1 MGVITLNVV
10 WSPQGD
16 EQSQL
21 KKAMQFESTTLVFDA
36 CKIIREKVSG
46 NNINPKEYGMF
57 RLEED
62 PTKCAWMENGRT
74 LEYYLVRSGDTVEY
88 KKKIRPLKVRM
99 LDGAVKTVMVDES
112 QPVGEIM
119 VVVCSKI
126 GISNHE
132 EYSMVRQ
139 SPDQDWRST
148 LTLRDEKRGKSE
160 ERGIGFGTLG
170 RNKEKKMEQLRQK
183 LHTDEELL
191 WLDHGKTLREQ
202 SVSDDEMLFLRRKF
216 FFSDTNVDCRD
227 PIQLNLL
234 YEQCRMGVLQGNHP
248 VTREMACNLA
258 ALQCQIQYGDLQ
270 EHRQRNNFIDLR
282 EILPKEY
289 IKSKDSEKRVMDAYR
304 ELNGKSEL
312 DAKSKYVHLCRSL
325 ITYGVT
331 FFVVKEKMKG
341 KNKLVPRLLG
351 VNKECVMRMDEKTKE
366 VLQEWPLEQVR
377 RWAASPKTFTLDFG
391 DYQDGYYSV
400 QTADGE
406 KIAQLIAGYIDIIL
420 RKKRTRDHVGIEGD
434 EGSTM
439 LEDVVAPAR
448 ATLVAH
454 GHIGE
459 GYAQEG
465 NVAIP
470 GVLRTPGGLAS
481 GQRGAV
487 NGAQYG
493 AVSGQILQHQLAKG
507 QRPRIIN
514 SQERAQRALIGTIEA
529 SIRAVEAAEEEMKK
543 PVEIEIPRF
552 TDDPTSRRW
561 IETKVEVEK
570 QKVGDQL
577 AQMGAA
583 TAQVVQLTAVVDEID
598 SKVGTAI
605 ATIGSNMPEMGRGVR
620 ELAALMPDKQR
631 RGDLV
636 DAARKLCGAFSDFLN
651 AVNPEHEEKRTTVL
665 AAAGRVG
672 DFSQA
677 VINTLDEPTNE
688 VKSFHDHLVQRAKNV
703 ATSTAQLVLRQVITL
718 QAKTISSEC
727 EEPALQDKVI
737 HSATQCAYATSQ
749 LVACA
754 RVVAP
759 TIDSPA
765 CQEQLTSAAK
775 QVAKAVEE
783 LLVDAQ
789 EACKKSSSDGKKSY
803 HNIHEAAREV
813 TTALD
818 DLLLHVKTSPR
829 FIRTT
834 HENYEYEQILN
845 QSRKIITYQGP
856 TEDMVRQGESAIRH
870 SRLLV
875 EQMEAEA
882 DRLPE
887 RRDRLLDAAR
897 SVAQATSRM
906 IDATKECQVHPQAAE
921 SQVALRS
928 AAEKLVTV
936 TSEATSEE
944 QSKRTMEH
952 LEQAAKQTAAAAT
965 QTIAAANSCQP
976 YIQSRAVT
984 ETLIIECTETAE
996 RVPPLIASI
1005 RESQAAR
1012 TPNEKFR
1019 AQSNLIRDT
1028 TQVLRP
1034 ATRLVEVARQTVASV
1049 SEQHVASHLQSISQQ
1064 LSTQLAELRVALN
1077 NAQQLNFEM
1086 QLVHS
1091 EELIRELDNE
1101 LIEIGRAAQCGQLAA
1116 VPGESAETATSKL
1129 TGAARQV
1136 SSTLTQM
1143 VSAAA
1148 TGDRQHVGASAI
1160 EAARSLRTFTST
1172 VHGVCSTRKD
1182 TPVDRF
1188 IVSARSVVHDSGRV
1202 FDRVREQATPQQL
1215 NDATRQVAV
1224 SLRQCLSSLPDTQRI
1239 EKAVSQIKSFRAP
1252 EIASTVDLRS
1262 SASRLIEACSQLAVS
1277 LQAPQEAAAVDV
1289 FVRSYTD
1296 FHTAIAHAIKQQ
1308 QDVIQRQQC
1317 VSYLE
1322 TVREE
1327 AVNVVMRTHAASM
1340 DASNAS
1346 ALQLLSQSTRSL
1358 TESINAIVE
1367 NVSREAPWQRE
1378 CDAALRQIKSV
1389 RHILDRANLPVNN
1402 EGYYESLDSVTEQ
1415 AKRLGEGMTGIARHA
1430 KNQDTQ
1436 SLCESVRTAANA
1448 ICGLAE
1454 GATQSAYLVGVADV
1468 RSQPGCS
1475 AIIDTSKCRRSVEIV
1490 KQICQRIQRMEYT
1503 QQQILDD
1510 ATVIAK
1516 HTSTLANLCREASE
1530 RASNVSLKKQFIN
1543 CAREVASST
1552 ASLITAVKQLDS
1564 SFTERNQREC
1574 SEAARS
1580 LYTAA
1585 EQLETFVDNPEF
1597 AAVPAKISSSGE
1609 AAQIPILESGREML
1623 DASCEMIITAKQLA
1637 LSPTD
1642 APTWQRLA
1650 DNSKVVSE
1658 SIKRLVASIREQAPG
1673 QADLDQAI
1681 IKLQQMIQQLDRA
1694 SMDAFQDQL
1703 PRSSVAEQQLH
1714 QQILHACQSVYDRI
1728 KPLCEAAIEHSE
1740 KLSRAVHEH
1749 MEAMEPL
1756 VYSSIQ
1762 AASITYDT
1770 KSQTTIFE
1778 QCKTVV
1784 EAELQ
1789 MLYASKNA
1797 GGNPNARE
1805 LHIVLNDSANQLRD
1819 ALTEMQRN
1827 INRMASEAGV
1837 IHGVVENISRSIALT
1852 DDVSS
1857 QTGDGTFADAQTR
1870 MINALGEIS
1879 HIATDMP
1886 LTPPKSL
1893 GPLALRL
1900 SERYSELASDSRL
1913 AIATLSSPNL
1923 AQKLRLAVQK
1933 LGTACIEEVKVA
1945 GQRRAH
1951 PDDQRILDDLSRGSR
1966 SVVERVQEVLAALH
1980 EGSRGTQACINA
1992 ANTVS
1997 GIIGDLDTTIM
2008 FATAGS
2014 LNPQLDSEK
2023 FGDHREAILKTA
2035 KALVEDTKALVAGA
2049 ASNQEQL
2056 AVAAQNAVRTIVSL
2070 SDAVK
2075 NGAVSL
2081 SSDNAEAQVMV
2092 IHAVRDVAAALSNL
2106 IQATKNASGRSLHDP
2121 AMGHL
2126 KEAAKVMVTN
2136 VTSLLKTVKTVEDEH
2151 QRGTRALEAAVEAIG
2166 QEIHFYDSG
2175 EASSR
2180 GGAAA
2185 EDVIRTTKQLTT
2197 ATARAV
2203 AAAQTLQQSDIIAAA
2218 NLARQSVCDL
2228 LATTRAAALS
2238 ADSADARYRTLDC
2251 GREVAVQV
2259 RSLLMTLQ
2267 SLIVRR
2273 DDPYAREALL
2283 EASKRIA
2290 KVVGELINC
2299 GELLKGD
2306 SWTDPSDPTAVAE
2319 NELIGAANSI
2329 EAAAVKLSQLR
2340 PRQTQK
2346 IDDSLTFDEQILEAA
2361 KSIAT
2366 AVQTLVKAAS
2376 AAQRELVAQGR
2387 LDAQPVFAS
2396 DDYQW
2401 SEGLISAA
2409 RLVATAVHQL
2419 CEAANALVQGHSSE
2433 EKLISA
2439 AKQAFIKNVAS
2450 STAHLLVACKVKSD
2464 LDSRAMQR
2472 LQSAGHAVKT
2482 ATEHLVMAARSA
2494 LHEDERTFIIS
2505 QRMVSGIAQV
2515 MDAQEQ
2521 VIRKERELIEAR
2533 GKLAALNK
2541 ARYERGLSPSA
2552 ER

>member
-10 WSPQGD
+10 WSARGD
-16 EQSQL
+16 EQHNV
-21 KKAMQFESTTLVFDA
+21 KKTMQFEPSTLVFDA
-36 CKIIREKVSG
+36 CKIIREKIAG
-46 NNINPKEYGMF
+46 NNINPKEYGLF
-57 RLEED
+57 RLEDD
-62 PTKCAWMENGRT
+62 PTKCVWMENGRT
-74 LEYYLVRSGDTVEY
+74 LEYYLVRNGDTVEY
-88 KKKIRPLKVRM
+88 KKKIRALKVRM
-99 LDGAVKTVMVDES
+99 LDGAIKTVMVDES

-119 VVVCSKI
+119 LVVCSKI

-139 SPDQDWRST
+139 PPDQDWKST
-148 LTLRDEKRGKSE
+148 LTLKEDKRGKSE

-170 RNKEKKMEQLRQK
+170 RNKEKKMEQLRAK

-202 SVSDDEMLFLRRKF
+202 SVADDETLILRRKY

-227 PIQLNLL
+227 PVQLNLL
-234 YEQCRMGVLQGNHP
+234 YEQCKVGVLQGNHP
-248 VTREMACNLA
+248 VTREMACELA

-270 EHRQRNNFIDLR
+270 ESRQKSSSFLDLR
-282 EILPKEY
+282 ELLPKEY
-289 IKSKDSEKRVMDAYR
+289 VKSKENEKKIIELYR
-304 ELNGKSEL
+304 ELSGKSEL

-351 VNKECVMRMDEKTKE
+351 VNKECVMRVDEKTKE

-420 RKKRTRDHVGIEGD
+420 KKKRTRDHLGIEGD

-454 GHIGE
+454 GQIGE
-459 GYAQEG
+459 GFAVEG
-465 NVAIP
+465 SVAIP
-470 GVLRTPGGLAS
+470 GVLRTPGSPAA
-481 GQRGAV
+481 GQRSAL
-487 NGAQYG
+487 NGAQFG
-493 AVSGQILQHQLAKG
+493 AVSGQILQQQVSRG
-507 QRPRIIN
+507 QRARVVD
-514 SQERAQRALIGTIEA
+514 SQERAQRALVGTIEA
-529 SIRAVEAAEEEMKK
+529 SIRAVEQAEEEMEK
-543 PVEIEIPRF
+543 PIQIELPRF

-561 IETKVEVEK
+561 VETKVEVEK

-583 TAQVVQLTAVVDEID
+583 TAQVVQLTAVPDEID
-598 SKVGTAI
+598 SRVGTAI
-605 ATIGSNMPEMGRGVR
+605 ATIGSNLPEMGRGVR
-620 ELAALMPDKQR
+620 ELAALMPDER
-631 RGDLV
+631 RAGDLV
-636 DAARKLCGAFSDFLN
+636 DAARKLCGAFSDFLTT
-651 AVNPEHEEKRTTVL
+651 VNPEHEEKRTTVL

-677 VINTLDEPTNE
+677 VINTLEEPTQE
-688 VKSFHDHLVQRAKNV
+688 TRVFHDHLVQRAKNV
-703 ATSTAQLVLRQVITL
+703 ATSTAQLVLR
-718 QAKTISSEC
+718 AKTISAEC

-737 HSATQCAYATSQ
+737 HSATQCAFATSQ

-759 TIDSPA
+759 TIESPA

-775 QVAKAVEE
+775 QVAKAVED

-789 EACKKSSSDGKKSY
+789 AACAKSTGDGRRSLGD
-803 HNIHEAAREV
+803 IHEAARQV

-818 DLLLHVKTSPR
+818 DLLLHVKTSPKQVK
-829 FIRTT
+829 TT
-834 HENYEYEQILN
+834 QENYEYEQILN
-845 QSRKIITYQGP
+845 QSRKIITYQGT

-870 SRLLV
+870 SRILV

-882 DRLPE
+882 DRAPE

-897 SVAQATSRM
+897 SVAQATSKM
-906 IDATKECQVHPQAAE
+906 IDATKECQSHPLAAE

-936 TSEATSEE
+936 TSEATSEQ

-965 QTIAAANSCQP
+965 QTIAAANACQQH
-976 YIQSRAVT
+976 IQSRTVT
-984 ETLIIECTETAE
+984 ETLVIECTETAE
-996 RVPPLIASI
+996 HVPRLIASI
-1005 RESQAAR
+1005 RESQAAKA
-1012 TPNEKFR
+1012 PAEKFR

-1049 SEQHVASHLQSISQQ
+1049 PDQHVASHLQSTSQQ

-1077 NAQQLNFEM
+1077 NAQQLNFDM
-1086 QLVHS
+1086 QLQHS
-1091 EELIRELDNE
+1091 EDLIKELDNE
-1101 LIEIGRAAQCGQLAA
+1101 LLQIGRAAHSGQLTA
-1116 VPGESAETATSKL
+1116 VPGESAENATSKL
-1129 TGAARQV
+1129 MAAARQV
-1136 SSTLTQM
+1136 GSTLTQM
-1143 VSAAA
+1143 VSAASS
-1148 TGDRQHVGASAI
+1148 GDRQHVGASAVDV
-1160 EAARSLRTFTST
+1160 AQSLRSFTST
-1172 VHGVCSTRKD
+1172 VHGVCATRKD
-1182 TPVDRF
+1182 TPIDRF

-1202 FDRVREQATPQQL
+1202 FDRVRERASPKQL
-1215 NDATRQVAV
+1215 NDATKTVSI
-1224 SLRQCLSSLPDTQRI
+1224 SLRQCLSCLPDNQHV
-1239 EKAVSQIKSFRAP
+1239 EKAINQIRTFRVSETAP
-1252 EIASTVDLRS
+1252 PVDLRS
-1262 SASRLIEACSQLAVS
+1262 AASRLIEACSQLAVKLDAS
-1277 LQAPQEAAAVDV
+1277 EQAAAVDV
-1289 FVRSYTD
+1289 FVRSYTE
-1296 FHTAIAHAIKQQ
+1296 FHTAVTQSIQQ
-1308 QDVIQRQQC
+1308 QPDALQRQQC
-1317 VSYLE
+1317 MVYLE
-1322 TVREE
+1322 NARDE
-1327 AVNVVMRTHAASM
+1327 AVNVVVRTHAASM
-1340 DASNAS
+1340 DSANAS
-1346 ALQLLSQSTRSL
+1346 VLQALSQSTRSL
-1358 TESINAIVE
+1358 TESVNAIVE
-1367 NVSREAPWQRE
+1367 NIGREAPWQRE
-1378 CDAALRQIKSV
+1378 CDAALRQIQSI
-1389 RHILDRANLPVNN
+1389 RHILERANLPVNS

-1430 KNQDTQ
+1430 KSQDTHA
-1436 SLCESVRTAANA
+1436 LCESVRAAANA
-1448 ICGLAE
+1448 VCGLAE
-1454 GATQSAYLVGVADV
+1454 GAAQSAYLVGVADAK
-1468 RSQPGCS
+1468 SQPGR
-1475 AIIDTSKCRRSVEIV
+1475 AAVIDTAKCDRSVQLV
-1490 KQICQRIQRMEYT
+1490 KQICERIQRSEYT

-1510 ATVIAK
+1510 ATVVAK

-1530 RASNVSLKKQFIN
+1530 RTSNVNVKKQFIN
-1543 CAREVASST
+1543 CARDVASST
-1552 ASLITAVKQLDS
+1552 ASLITSVKQLDS
-1564 SFTERNQREC
+1564 SFTEKNQREC
-1574 SEAARS
+1574 TEAALS
-1580 LYTAA
+1580 LHTAA
-1585 EQLETFVDNPEF
+1585 DQLETFVDNPDF
-1597 AAVPAKISSSGE
+1597 AAIPAKISPSGQEAQKPVLSS
-1609 AAQIPILESGREML
+1609 AKQML
-1623 DASCEMIITAKQLA
+1623 DASCEMIMTAKQLA
-1637 LSPTD
+1637 ASPTD

-1658 SIKRLVASIREQAPG
+1658 SIKRLVAAIREEAPG
-1673 QADLDQAI
+1673 QADLDRAI
-1681 IKLQQMIQQLDRA
+1681 TTLRQMIAQIDRA
-1694 SMDAFQDQL
+1694 CIDACQDQL
-1703 PRSSVAEQQLH
+1703 PRSSVTEQRVH
-1714 QQILHACQSVYDRI
+1714 QQILHACQSLYDRI
-1728 KPLCEAAIEHSE
+1728 EPLRDAAIGHSEGLGHTVREHMAAIE
-1740 KLSRAVHEH
+1740 
-1749 MEAMEPL
+1749 PL
-1756 VYSSIQ
+1756 VQSCIQ

-1770 KSQTTIFE
+1770 KAQSAMFD

-1789 MLYASKNA
+1789 MIYACKDA
-1797 GGNPNARE
+1797 GGNPKARD
-1805 LHIVLNDSANQLRD
+1805 LHVVVDESANQLRD
-1819 ALTEMQRN
+1819 ALTDMQRN
-1827 INRMASEAGV
+1827 VNRLASEAGV

-1852 DDVSS
+1852 DESS
-1857 QTGDGTFADAQTR
+1857 THTIAGSFADAQTR
-1870 MINALGEIS
+1870 MMSALEEIS
-1879 HIATDMP
+1879 RIATDMP
-1886 LTPPKSL
+1886 LTAAESL

-1900 SERYSELASDSRL
+1900 SERYSDLASESRL

-1923 AQKLRLAVQK
+1923 AQKLRVAVQK
-1933 LGTACIEEVKVA
+1933 LGTACIELVKIA

-1951 PDDQRILDDLSRGSR
+1951 PNDRRVLDDLSRGSR
-1966 SVVERVQEVLAALH
+1966 TVVERVQEVLAALH
-1980 EGSRGTQACINA
+1980 EGSKGTQACINA

-2014 LNPQLDSEK
+2014 LNPQKGSEK

-2056 AVAAQNAVRTIVSL
+2056 AVAAQNAVRTIVNL

-2151 QRGTRALEAAVEAIG
+2151 QRGARALEAAVEAIG
-2166 QEIHFYDSG
+2166 QEIRLYDSG
-2175 EASSR
+2175 EAPSR
-2180 GGAAA
+2180 GTATA
-2185 EDVIRTTKQLTT
+2185 EDVIRSTKQLTA
-2197 ATARAV
+2197 ATTRAA
-2203 AAAQTLQQSDIIAAA
+2203 AAAQTLQQSDVIAAG

-2228 LATTRAAALS
+2228 LATTRAAAQS
-2238 ADSADARYRTLDC
+2238 ADSVDARYRTLDC

-2259 RSLLMTLQ
+2259 RSLLITLQ
-2267 SLIVRR
+2267 SVLAHS
-2273 DDPYAREALL
+2273 DDPQARNALL
-2283 EASKRIA
+2283 EASRRVA
-2290 KVVGELINC
+2290 QVVGELVSC

-2306 SWTDPSDPTAVAE
+2306 AWTDPSDPTAVAE
-2319 NELIGAANSI
+2319 NELVGAANSI
-2329 EAAAVKLSQLR
+2329 EAAAVKLAQLR
-2340 PRQTQK
+2340 PRQVHK
-2346 IDDSLTFDEQILEAA
+2346 VDDSLTFDEQILAAA
-2361 KSIAT
+2361 KSIAA

-2387 LDAQPVFAS
+2387 LEARPAFAT

-2409 RLVATAVHQL
+2409 RLVAAAVHQL

-2439 AKQAFIKNVAS
+2439 AKQVAS

-2482 ATEHLVMAARSA
+2482 ATEHLVFAARSA
-2494 LHEDERTFIIS
+2494 IHEDERTLVIS

-2521 VIRKERELIEAR
+2521 VLRKERELSEAR

-2541 ARYERGLSPSA
+2541 ARYERGMSPSS
-2552 ER
+2552 EGQS